1 MHCISCHPIG
11 EMSIE
16 RGLQRLPTLLAA
28 ASKIPIEQ
36 TIIEGCGHWIQQEAP
51 AQVNAKLLEFLGKH
65 KARFCFGF
73 ADSTGAAAK
82 L

>member
-1 MHCISCHPIG
+1 MNECIAIIPG

-28 ASKIPIEQ
+28 ASKGIPIEQ

-51 AQVNAKLLEFLGKH
+51 AQVNAKLLNFLGKH
-65 KARFCFGF
+65 KARF
-73 ADSTGAAAK
+73 ADARGAAAK